1 MNERTLQGDRGVLDW
16 LNRRFPFREVWRR
29 HLSRYPAPRNFNLW
43 YLFGSL
49 ALLVLVI
56 QLVTGLFLAIH
67 YQNTTD
73 HAYWSVLRGIM
84 RDSNWGWLIRYI
96 HITGA
101 SAFFVVVYLH
111 IYRAILYGSYKQPRE
126 LLWLVGV
133 AIYLVLA
140 AEAFLGYLLPWGQ
153 MSYWGSTVVMNFAT
167 AIPGIG
173 HAISTWLRGSFVV
186 GQPTLSRFFVFH
198 VYLMPLLLLAL
209 VLIHII
215 ALHHVG
221 SNNPDGV
228 EIHDNENPDGWPRDG
243 IPFHPFYTV
252 KDLVGV
258 AVFLLVFFWFV
269 FYRPD
274 GWGYLIDRLNFSPAS
289 AVRTPPDIHPLWFFL
304 PFYAVLRGVPAKAY
318 GVLAFAGVFLLLAA
332 LPWLDRNPVRSIRYR
347 SMLCKVNILVLPAAF
362 VGLALIA
369 NGSATQA
376 NMVFGLHVTEVFYST
391 FLLMPYFNKPRSR
404 KVTLLWLVAFQTCI
418 WLLDTWMYA
427 IDAHDWSLMLRTDWL
442 PAVYVALVLGTAL
455 TRPAL
460 AYDAP
465 RLPKRLT
472 AGGVLH

>member
-1 MNERTLQGDRGVLDW
+1 MMNERTLQGDRGVLDW

-167 AIPGIG
+167 AI
-173 HAISTWLRGSFVV
+173 
-186 GQPTLSRFFVFH
+186 
-198 VYLMPLLLLAL
+198 
-209 VLIHII
+209 
-215 ALHHVG
+215 
-221 SNNPDGV
+221 
-228 EIHDNENPDGWPRDG
+228 
-243 IPFHPFYTV
+243 
-252 KDLVGV
+252 
-258 AVFLLVFFWFV
+258 
-269 FYRPD
+269 
-274 GWGYLIDRLNFSPAS
+274 
-289 AVRTPPDIHPLWFFL
+289 
-304 PFYAVLRGVPAKAY
+304 
-318 GVLAFAGVFLLLAA
+318 
-332 LPWLDRNPVRSIRYR
+332 
-347 SMLCKVNILVLPAAF
+347 
-362 VGLALIA
+362 
-369 NGSATQA
+369 
-376 NMVFGLHVTEVFYST
+376 
-391 FLLMPYFNKPRSR
+391 
-404 KVTLLWLVAFQTCI
+404 
-418 WLLDTWMYA
+418 
-427 IDAHDWSLMLRTDWL
+427 
-442 PAVYVALVLGTAL
+442 
-455 TRPAL
+455 
-460 AYDAP
+460 
-465 RLPKRLT
+465 
-472 AGGVLH
+472 